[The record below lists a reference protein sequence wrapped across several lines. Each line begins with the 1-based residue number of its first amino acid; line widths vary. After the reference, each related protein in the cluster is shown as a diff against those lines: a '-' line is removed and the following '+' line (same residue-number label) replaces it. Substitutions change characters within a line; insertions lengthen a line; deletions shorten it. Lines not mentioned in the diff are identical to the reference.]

1 MSKPG
6 RRKPFIKF
14 DEENGVI
21 TGGTITNLRSL
32 FSLNVVRTL
41 DKLISDIFT
50 AIAKNELQ
58 GVTFLTNLP
67 YRQDNNTQILRGYFR
82 VANVTEEISRAFLT
96 ESTFDIIVTKNR
108 KMDVQIDGIEKYN
121 IDLSIPFITSKQ
133 PNAMQLPKI
142 KWREYEGPVYII
154 STLVQQET
162 PWRVS
167 DMRLLYNGPDMPL
180 LEVGVLVALNRNY
193 KYPMNLNVRHV
204 GTSKR
209 TYINE
214 INTITTIYNKNNVE
228 IYDQQINFR
237 VKKQI
242 VEDVNITGRTTATDR
257 IDSRKR
263 IQRSE
268 DVMDIEP
275 DSIIGSEDQ

>member
-1 MSKPG
+1 MSKPE
-6 RRKPFIKF
+6 RRRPFISF

-50 AIAKNELQ
+50 AIANNELQ
-58 GVTFLTNLP
+58 GFTFLTNLMH
-67 YRQDNNTQILRGYFR
+67 RQDDNTQILRGYFK
-82 VANVTEEISRAFLT
+82 VANITEEISRAFLT

-108 KMDVQIDGIEKYN
+108 KMDVQIDEIEKYN
-121 IDLSIPFITSKQ
+121 IKLSVPFITSKQ

-142 KWREYEGPVYII
+142 KWREYTGPVYII
-154 STLVQQET
+154 STLVKQEK
-162 PWRVS
+162 PWRVP
-167 DMRLLYNGPDMPL
+167 DMRLLYNGPDTPL
-180 LEVGVLVALNRNY
+180 LEVGVLVALNANY
-193 KYPMNLNVRHV
+193 KYPWNLNVRHI
-204 GTSKR
+204 GTSKS
-209 TYINE
+209 IN
-214 INTITTIYNKNNVE
+214 INGIDTVTIIHNNNNVE

-242 VEDVNITGRTTATDR
+242 DGDVNITGRTTATDR

-263 IQRSE
+263 VQISE
-268 DVMDIEP
+268 VVMDIEP
-275 DSIIGSEDQ
+275 DSRTGSED